1 MDTREILN
9 FCIEKGLLLDR
20 EVLNLFEES
29 VDSESAKL
37 IIEKIREQTRTK
49 VITKT
54 VFNENREKVRQF
66 FSNLPEEKQQKFRK
80 LKIRLGLNIEISK
93 EIGNSEEPS
102 VEEKEEIQKQK
113 SEGYNLK
120 INSFPG
126 ILPKKPDANDFT
138 NHFKSRLIEMSSFL
152 QAHSELTD
160 LVSINKISGSRQ
172 GISIIGIVADKR
184 VTKNKNIIID
194 VEDLTGRIKVL
205 INHNRKEVYEKAEDI
220 ALDSVIG
227 IKCSGSR
234 EIVFVNDIV
243 FPDSV
248 LPERK
253 NSPIEEYA
261 LFISD
266 VHIGSKLF
274 LEKNFLKFI
283 DYLNGKI
290 PNTPEVSKI
299 KYLFIVGD
307 LVAGVGIYP
316 NQERDLVLS
325 NLEEQFAR
333 AAELLGQIRKDI
345 AIIISPGNHDG
356 IRLAEPQ
363 PTLDEKYAWPLFNL
377 ENVFM
382 TGNPCEVNLG
392 AVPGFGGFNVL
403 TYHGVSYP
411 YYADS
416 VPKLMQAD
424 SINSP
429 DKIMTYLLMNRHLAP
444 SHKSVQYLPSEK
456 DDLIIRNIPDI
467 LVSGHIHKMAVV
479 YYKNILVISGAC
491 WEKITPYQEKLGNR
505 PDFCKVPMI
514 NLKTRQVR
522 ILDFE

>member
-403 TYHGVSYP
+403 PYTYDFSNSFGITGLTATTDFSLFFNNIGYSITADDYYRSLSSSIASFPQGAENAVFISSYIIILLIFLGYYNLLRSSGLPCP
-411 YYADS
+411 YHAYIS
-416 VPKLMQAD
+416 
-424 SINSP
+424 SRRGISWRSFRFTN
-429 DKIMTYLLMNRHLAP
+429 
-444 SHKSVQYLPSEK
+444 
-456 DDLIIRNIPDI
+456 
-467 LVSGHIHKMAVV
+467 MA
-479 YYKNILVISGAC
+479 SS
-491 WEKITPYQEKLGNR
+491 T
-505 PDFCKVPMI
+505 
-514 NLKTRQVR
+514 
-522 ILDFE
+522 